1 MNHNL
6 FLICLIPGGAKKRL
20 VDSISSKIK
29 ALSVGS
35 RQEALSVGPRE
46 EPSVD
51 SAEIRVAELRSGRD
65 SDTMNRRCCRVV
77 W

>member
-1 MNHNL
+1 M
-6 FLICLIPGGAKKRL
+6 
-20 VDSISSKIK
+20 DSISSKIK
-29 ALSVGS
+29 LLSVGP
-35 RQEALSVGPRE
+35 REEPLSVGPRE